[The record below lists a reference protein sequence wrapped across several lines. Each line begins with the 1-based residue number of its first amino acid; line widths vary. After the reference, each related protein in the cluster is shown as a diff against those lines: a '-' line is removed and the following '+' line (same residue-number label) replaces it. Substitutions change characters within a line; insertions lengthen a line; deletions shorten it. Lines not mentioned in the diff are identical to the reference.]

1 MSWNN
6 TVTCGHCYNQG
17 HNRRGC
23 AKLKEYIDKNPDSYE
38 ARHESRRKSRETTRS
53 CSYCK
58 ETGHNRKTCGSLKHD
73 VRNAS
78 KVNSV
83 WREGVHQYLME
94 NGIGVGALV
103 RFNSGWDGD
112 QIGMVKRMK
121 WDEATF
127 KARLDSYKGDF
138 IVVTPLKDIA
148 ERGGHSLRL
157 PEDCEE
163 SNGENQ
169 YHSGRARVL
178 EVVSPLTASAVE
190 SQIPSDWVLGTS
202 GIKPLFDGEQQNYG
216 PCNEV
221 KELAEHYDIHLVG

>member
-1 MSWNN
+1 MSWSG
-6 TVTCGHCYNQG
+6 TVTCGHCYNEG

-23 AKLKEYIDKNPDSYE
+23 PKLKEYVAENPDSWQAE
-38 ARHESRRKSRETTRS
+38 RESQRKSRETTRS

-58 ETGHNRKTCGSLKHD
+58 QPGHNRKTCEPLKLD

-83 WREGVHQYLME
+83 WRENVHQYLME

-103 RFNSGWDGD
+103 RFKSGWDGET
-112 QIGMVKRMK
+112 IGMVRRMS

-127 KARLDSYKGDF
+127 KSKKDGHSGDF
-138 IVVTPLKDIA
+138 IVAIPLKDIA

-157 PEDCEE
+157 PEDCEDSVSE
-163 SNGENQ
+163 SQ
-169 YHSGRARVL
+169 YSHGRARIL

-202 GIKPLFDGEQQNYG
+202 GIKPMFDDVRQYHG
-216 PCNEV
+216 PCDEV
-221 KELAEHYDIHLVG
+221 KELAEHYDIQLAG